1 MRRGALP
8 GMQGGERQGPQSP
21 PDLQFIFKLQG
32 DCNPVPLKGE
42 PVPTAG
48 DMIAFTIR
56 SQVIL
61 KKKKQKKNSQ
71 EKSLGKEMHPNANSS

>member
-1 MRRGALP
+1 
-8 GMQGGERQGPQSP
+8 MQGWERQGPQSP

-48 DMIAFTIR
+48 DMTVFTIW

-61 KKKKQKKNSQ
+61 KKNKKQTKKKLSQ
-71 EKSLGKEMHPNANSS
+71 EKSLGKEMPPNANSS

>member
-8 GMQGGERQGPQSP
+8 GMQGWERQGPQSP
-21 PDLQFIFKLQG
+21 PDLRFIFKLQG

-48 DMIAFTIR
+48 DMIAFNIR

-61 KKKKQKKNSQ
+61 KKKKNSAKK
-71 EKSLGKEMHPNANSS
+71 KA